1 VRASLAAGDRSSG
14 GGSVAVS
21 VAGGPS
27 DGSGDRDI
35 CAVSNAA
42 HVILL
47 FRTTVAVERDAV
59 ADGPATPAGVRGFK
73 RFTTES
79 ARMNADEFTDTLR
92 DDHET
97 PLSRLGSSKSLYALT
112 GGEMDGA
119 SVRAA
124 AAGEATVTADVL
136 DDWADDATGEPATL
150 YADIAADAESHVESA
165 DADPTARAFPEYDR
179 LADAETP
186 ADRLGGLLAALLLA
200 ETRAS
205 QMVGFF
211 VGDADPTTAST
222 FRDVRSDYESNRER
236 VGDRLETVCDAEA
249 DWDAARETADD
260 VLETAYDDY
269 VETLESMGVK
279 PKNVC

>member
-1 VRASLAAGDRSSG
+1 
-14 GGSVAVS
+14 
-21 VAGGPS
+21 
-27 DGSGDRDI
+27 
-35 CAVSNAA
+35 
-42 HVILL
+42 
-47 FRTTVAVERDAV
+47 
-59 ADGPATPAGVRGFK
+59 
-73 RFTTES
+73 
-79 ARMNADEFTDTLR
+79 MNADEFTDTLR

-150 YADIAADAESHVESA
+150 YADIAADAESHVDAA
-165 DADPTARAFPEYDR
+165 DTDPTDRAFPEYDR

-186 ADRLGGLLAALLLA
+186 AERLGGLLAALLLA

-260 VLETAYDDY
+260 VLETTYDDY